1 MGDDIVSSPREILGK
16 FIRELLW
23 FSEPSEDTYKSLY
36 PNIDLEHNIAPNTL
50 IGRLIISEKV
60 YKYENALNNPK
71 YQRSGEFIENMV
83 CQNYIV
89 FCHRWFHLANFME
102 MLEDMQEY
110 FTTVIPNFT
119 TNGQYNTFQKID
131 GKVYINPMQPRVEGG
146 IDPLEHRK
154 TITPYVYFGER
165 PKVKRY

>member
-1 MGDDIVSSPREILGK
+1 MGDDIVSSPGEIPGK
-16 FIRELLW
+16 FIRELLR
-23 FSEPSEDTYKSLY
+23 FSEPGEDTYKSLY

-50 IGRLIISEKV
+50 IGRLLIPEKV
-60 YKYENALNNPK
+60 YKYENMLNNPK

-102 MLEDMQEY
+102 ILEDMDEY
-110 FTTVIPNFT
+110 FHNEIPNFT
-119 TNGQYNTFQKID
+119 TNGQYETFEKID
-131 GKVYINPMQPRVEGG
+131 GKVIINPLESKRKDG
-146 IDPLEHRK
+146 IDPFVWGKRFN
-154 TITPYVYFGER
+154 PCVYFGDR